1 MAQHWIRST
10 LLCHYTWEEVNDIQM
25 QVIQKP
31 KPEVI
36 AKHET
41 QVLKKFWDSLK
52 QGKIT
57 ALKCSHCGTH
67 MFPPVPI
74 CRKCSSRDL
83 EWVQLSGEGEL
94 LYFTSSP
101 MPAKPFL
108 EFAPYAYGGVRFKE
122 GPIFLTRID
131 DVDISSVE
139 AMQKEFERLP
149 IPVRAEIKQVN
160 GLNTIIFRAVR

>member
-1 MAQHWIRST
+1 
-10 LLCHYTWEEVNDIQM
+10 M
-25 QVIQKP
+25 QVAEIP
-31 KPEVI
+31 KKEVR
-36 AKHET
+36 HEK

-52 QGKIT
+52 NGKIVT
-57 ALKCSHCGTH
+57 LRCASCGTY

-74 CRKCSSRDL
+74 CRECLSRDL
-83 EWVQLSGEGEL
+83 HWVELSGEAEV

-131 DVDISSVE
+131 GVDISST
-139 AMQKEFERLP
+139 AALLKEFERLP
-149 IPVRAEIKQVN
+149 IPVKAEITQVN
-160 GLNTIIFRAVR
+160 GLNTVTFRAVR